1 MGHFGEMVEVVTAY
15 LHIFFPTNLWCALA
29 EPHIFESLTN
39 QFMTAFVLDNVMRS
53 LAESVNPIK
62 DILLL
67 CLMSLF

>member
-1 MGHFGEMVEVVTAY
+1 MRWLKLLQPIFT
-15 LHIFFPTNLWCALA
+15 IFFTNLWFALA
-29 EPHIFESLTN
+29 DPHIFESLTN
-39 QFMTAFVLDNVMRS
+39 QFMTAYGGCLDNVMRS